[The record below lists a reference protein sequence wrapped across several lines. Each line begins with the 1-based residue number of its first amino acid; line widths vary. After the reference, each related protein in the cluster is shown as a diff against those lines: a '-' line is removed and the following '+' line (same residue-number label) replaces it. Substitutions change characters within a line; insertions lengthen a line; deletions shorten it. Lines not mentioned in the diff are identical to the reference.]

1 MSWFF
6 QAVIEII
13 LYHFF
18 QAVPSDVPMFHDLIM
33 GIYGDVRAAG
43 RDPVALWPEALRRST
58 ADIPEIW
65 GSGGCRA
72 VRCQLVHR
80 QRRCARHRFQ
90 KGVWRVS
97 HVLDG

>member
-1 MSWFF
+1 MGIRLLVVQIRDDLTNFGGANSHDQFPLLGDLFHPVSMIGIILCHGFF

-43 RDPVALWPEALRRST
+43 RDPVAL
-58 ADIPEIW
+58 
-65 GSGGCRA
+65 
-72 VRCQLVHR
+72 
-80 QRRCARHRFQ
+80 
-90 KGVWRVS
+90 
-97 HVLDG
+97 